1 MSLDPEIIERFQS
14 GESLET
20 LSFELGIS
28 VASLRSRLVKAK
40 VYTAKKYTP
49 KYASKPYTKEELVQ
63 LIEAACSKQV
73 GEFEGLE
80 NCPKRVLLELCK
92 ALSVSI
98 E

>member
-1 MSLDPEIIERFQS
+1 MIEPEIIERYQS
-14 GESLET
+14 GASLEE
-20 LSFELGIS
+20 LSLELGIS

-63 LIEAACSKQV
+63 LVEAACNKQA

-80 NCPKRVLLELCK
+80 NCPKRVLLDLCK
-92 ALSVSI
+92 ALNVNI